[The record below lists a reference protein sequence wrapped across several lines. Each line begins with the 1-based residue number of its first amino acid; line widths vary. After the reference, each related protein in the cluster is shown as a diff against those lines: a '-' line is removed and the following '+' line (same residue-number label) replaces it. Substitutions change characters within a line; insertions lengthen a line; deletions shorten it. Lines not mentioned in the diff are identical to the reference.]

1 MIFLM
6 PIYFIIVL
14 VIIYKLMKR
23 YQGKH
28 KWRHFLLL
36 AFLFYLPVGWDV
48 ILGRAY
54 FNYLCHKDGG
64 IHIYQTVELGPEYW
78 NEDGSPK
85 FYTEKGD
92 FDESFFDGRYEYITT
107 KTDRNFRI
115 ILSVSRDLTQMID
128 TNTGNILGE
137 RVSYLYGN
145 GWVME
150 TWQPFSTSGQRCPR
164 SSDYPT
170 PSDYKDN
177 PLVEDKGPRWYR
189 KFHSYMFLNKDNHK
203 QGR

>member
-1 MIFLM
+1 
-6 PIYFIIVL
+6 
-14 VIIYKLMKR
+14 MKR

-28 KWRHFLLL
+28 KWLRFFLL

-85 FYTEKGD
+85 FYTTGFKKGN
-92 FDESFFDGRYEYITT
+92 FDEGFFDGRYKQSNKED
-107 KTDRNFRI
+107 KSFKRRVN
-115 ILSVSRDLTQMID
+115 VSRHLIQMVD
-128 TNTGNILGE
+128 ASTGHVLGE
-137 RVSYLYGN
+137 MVSYLYSN

-150 TWQPFSTSGQRCPR
+150 TWQPFSTPGLRCPR
-164 SSDYPT
+164 YSDYPN
-170 PSDYKDN
+170 PSDFKDN
-177 PLVEDKGPRWYR
+177 LITRKTDPWGYR
-189 KFHSYMFLNKDNHK
+189 KFASYILLKQDNHIIK
-203 QGR
+203 ENK